1 MNRVEFSELLR
12 LSMGVE
18 SQDRRAS
25 MDDRV
30 LWRLGDVVRG
40 KLIFDY
46 AQSTQTKGEFV
57 RGIVIDVENDAIR
70 NRRFVDISASI
81 LNMPNNYGFASI
93 SLVQD
98 DNNPITITSVGQIG
112 IAEGLE
118 CSDIGITGWQ
128 EGGRI
133 YFENLNPETEQMLV
147 IGIPS
152 IASLTNEEEIPIPYS
167 LEDVWLDKV
176 KAKLLPMQ
184 PEDVTNSDTRTNKV

>member
-1 MNRVEFSELLR
+1 
-12 LSMGVE
+12 MGVE

-46 AQSTQTKGEFV
+46 AQATQTKGEFV
-57 RGIVIDVENDAIR
+57 RGIVIDVENDAVR

-118 CSDIGITGWQ
+118 CSDIGISGWQ

-133 YFENLNPETEQMLV
+133 YFENLGPEIEQMLV

-152 IASLTNEEEIPIPYS
+152 IASLTNEEEIPIPFG
-167 LEDVWLDKV
+167 LEDLWFDKT
-176 KAKLLPMQ
+176 KQKLLPMQ
-184 PEDVTNSDTRTNKV
+184 PEDVTGSDTRNPKV